1 VLELEQRLQLREAT
15 KKAASQLSSS
25 TQLSSSAAGSF
36 IRTELSDRR
45 LQQQPGCLL
54 VSEAEQAA
62 FQQRLR
68 EARQKAEVL
77 AAKRLEEE
85 TNILR

>member
-1 VLELEQRLQLREAT
+1 MLELEQRLQLREAT
-15 KKAASQLSSS
+15 KMAASQLSSA
-25 TQLSSSAAGSF
+25 QPSAGNF

-45 LQQQPGCLL
+45 LQQQPGGL